1 MANNCLITKL
11 KSSVNNDNLVVIGH
25 MRVKTVAGCTFNVV
39 NYLED
44 KNITAKSINNDS
56 INAIIMCNDSD
67 HMIGAD
73 SPNGT
78 VVDLSSKYDISG
90 FKGIA
95 DVNASEF
102 KYSPIISII
111 LQERDG
117 LKNPLKGDIADLFYS
132 SPGIKRCDLRTGEI
146 GGDIASIASKI
157 GTLQNQELN
166 LLASNIHGDL
176 GSLLEYWGTEC
187 KEINIINTKITL
199 TQATL
204 NSFAAKG
211 VTVHYNSNQVV
222 G

>member
-1 MANNCLITKL
+1 MANNCLVTKL

-25 MRVKTVAGCTFNVV
+25 MRVKTVAGSSFNVV
-39 NYLED
+39 NYFED
-44 KNITAKSINNDS
+44 KNITVKSINNDS
-56 INAIIMCNDSD
+56 INTIILSNDSD

-78 VVDLSSKYDISG
+78 VVDLSSKYDISA

-102 KYSPIISII
+102 KYCPIIGIQ
-111 LQERDG
+111 LLDRDG

-132 SPGIKRCDLRTGEI
+132 SPGIKWCDLRTGEI

-157 GTLQNQELN
+157 GTLRNKELN
-166 LLASNIHGDL
+166 LLSTNIHGDL
-176 GSLLEYWGTEC
+176 GSLLEYWGNEC
-187 KEINIINTKITL
+187 KEINIINSKITL

-204 NSFAAKG
+204 DAFVAKG
-211 VTVHYNSNQVV
+211 VTVHYHTNQLI
-222 G
+222 

>member
-1 MANNCLITKL
+1 MANNCLVTKL

-25 MRVKTVAGCTFNVV
+25 MRVKTVAGSSFNVV
-39 NYLED
+39 NYFEG
-44 KNITAKSINNDS
+44 KNITVKSINNDS
-56 INAIIMCNDSD
+56 INTIILSNDSD

-78 VVDLSSKYDISG
+78 VVDLSSKYDISA

-102 KYSPIISII
+102 KYCPIIGIQ
-111 LQERDG
+111 LLDRDG

-132 SPGIKRCDLRTGEI
+132 SPGIKWCDLRTGEI

-157 GTLQNQELN
+157 GTLQNKELN
-166 LLASNIHGDL
+166 LLSTNIHGDL
-176 GSLLEYWGTEC
+176 GSLLEYWGNEC
-187 KEINIINTKITL
+187 KEINIRNSKITL

-204 NSFAAKG
+204 DAFVAKG
-211 VTVHYNSNQVV
+211 VTVHYDTNQLI
-222 G
+222 